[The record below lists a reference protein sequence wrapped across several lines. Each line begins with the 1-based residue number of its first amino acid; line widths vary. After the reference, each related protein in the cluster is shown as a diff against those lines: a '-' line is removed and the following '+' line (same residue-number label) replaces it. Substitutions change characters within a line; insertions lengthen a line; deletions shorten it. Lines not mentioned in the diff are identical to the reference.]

1 MHTPRVSGDRK
12 AGHLSLLSLS
22 CSVLLYGRTAGCLRF
37 VEKKCRKKTTDAQGG
52 YRQENQEADAYMPGS
67 VTARYFLRA
76 RVQDRQQGDS
86 GTEIQLT
93 NPSAA
98 TLAIPGAVNQCFRTG
113 SNLSRAPLTEPR
125 TPLSLSLHP

>member
-1 MHTPRVSGDRK
+1 MTEKPGIYLCCHSVVQCCFMAELQAVSG
-12 AGHLSLLSLS
+12 LLRRN
-22 CSVLLYGRTAGCLRF
+22 VGRRLQ
-37 VEKKCRKKTTDAQGG
+37 VAQGG

-86 GTEIQLT
+86 GTKIQLT

-98 TLAIPGAVNQCFRTG
+98 ALAIPGAVNQCLRTG

-125 TPLSLSLHP
+125 TPLSLSLLP